1 MANTIT
7 GIILFIG
14 QTVDVPTNN
23 QNGQPFY
30 KRELVLDA
38 SRYDQFSGRKF
49 ENYPKFE
56 FVGNNCAIL
65 DQFQAGQA
73 VTVSFVLSGRKVE
86 KDGQVSYF
94 TNVTGYKV
102 ELYQR
107 PGQQPQMAQ
116 QPQQAAPYQGQQPY
130 PQPQAAYQPQQAQPA
145 NPFPATAPTGATQQ
159 PFPPAVDENGNPI
172 GDPDD
177 LPF

>member
-7 GIILFIG
+7 GIILLIG
-14 QTVDVPTNN
+14 QTVAVPTNN

-38 SRYDQFSGRKF
+38 SRIEQFTGRKF

-65 DQFQAGQA
+65 DQFSVGQI
-73 VTVSFVLSGRKVE
+73 VTVSFVLSGRKSE
-86 KDGQVSYF
+86 KNGQVSFF

-107 PGQQPQMAQ
+107 QPQTVQQPV
-116 QPQQAAPYQGQQPY
+116 AAPVV
-130 PQPQAAYQPQQAQPA
+130 ASQPA
-145 NPFPATAPTGATQQ
+145 PVQNPPYISPSAPTGMSAAQ
-159 PFPPAVDENGNPI
+159 PFPPAVDEDGNPI
-172 GDPDD
+172 GGNADD

>member
-7 GIILFIG
+7 GIILIIG
-14 QTVDVPTNN
+14 QTVAVPTNN

-30 KRELVLDA
+30 KRELILDA

-56 FVGNNCAIL
+56 FVGNNCTML
-65 DQFQAGQA
+65 DQFQVGQA

-86 KDGQVSYF
+86 KDGQVNYF
-94 TNVTGYKV
+94 TNITGYKV

-107 PGQQPQMAQ
+107 QQTVQ
-116 QPQQAAPYQGQQPY
+116 QPQQAAPYQGQTQP
-130 PQPQAAYQPQQAQPA
+130 AYQPQQPS
-145 NPFPATAPTGATQQ
+145 NPFPATAPTGAPAAQ
-159 PFPPAVDENGNPI
+159 PFPPAVDENGNPL
-172 GDPDD
+172 GGEDGD

>member
-7 GIILFIG
+7 GRILLIG
-14 QTVDVPTNN
+14 QTEAIPYQDKV
-23 QNGQPFY
+23 FY

-38 SRYDQFSGRKF
+38 SRYDQYSGNKF

-56 FVGNNCAIL
+56 MTGNNCSQL
-65 DQFQAGQA
+65 DQYHQGDL

-86 KDGQVSYF
+86 KDGNVSYF
-94 TNVTGYKV
+94 TNVTAYKV
-102 ELYQR
+102 EPYQR
-107 PGQQPQMAQ
+107 MAQQPQNYVPQTSQSPAPYQQATQQPQMAQ
-116 QPQQAAPYQGQQPY
+116 QPQNAAP
-130 PQPQAAYQPQQAQPA
+130 AAS
-145 NPFPATAPTGATQQ
+145 QQ

-172 GDPDD
+172 GGEDD

>member
-7 GIILFIG
+7 GIILSIG
-14 QTVDVPTNN
+14 QTVAVPTNN

-30 KRELVLDA
+30 KRELILDA

-56 FVGNNCAIL
+56 FVGNNCTML
-65 DQFQAGQA
+65 DQFQVGQA

-86 KDGQVSYF
+86 KDGQVNYF
-94 TNVTGYKV
+94 TNITGYKV

-107 PGQQPQMAQ
+107 QQPVQ
-116 QPQQAAPYQGQQPY
+116 QPQQATPYQGQTQPAY
-130 PQPQAAYQPQQAQPA
+130 QGQAQPAYQPQQTS
-145 NPFPATAPTGATQQ
+145 NPFPATAPTGAPAPQ
-159 PFPPAVDENGNPI
+159 PFPPAVDEDGNPL
-172 GDPDD
+172 GTGEDGD

>member
-14 QTVDVPTNN
+14 QTVAVPTNN

-38 SRYDQFSGRKF
+38 SRIEQFTQRRF

-65 DQFQAGQA
+65 DQFQVGQI
-73 VTVSFVLSGRKVE
+73 VTVSFVLSGRKIE
-86 KDGQVSYF
+86 KNGQVSYF

-107 PGQQPQMAQ
+107 QPQMVQ
-116 QPQQAAPYQGQQPY
+116 QPQQVYQYIRSKSTVFRSVSGGRRRS
-130 PQPQAAYQPQQAQPA
+130 
-145 NPFPATAPTGATQQ
+145 F
-159 PFPPAVDENGNPI
+159 FH
-172 GDPDD
+172 
-177 LPF
+177 

>member
-14 QTVDVPTNN
+14 QTLAVPTNN
-23 QNGQPFY
+23 QIGQPFY

-38 SRYDQFSGRKF
+38 SRIEQFTGRKF

-65 DQFQAGQA
+65 DQFQVGQI
-73 VTVSFVLSGRKVE
+73 VTVSFVLSGRKSE
-86 KDGQVSYF
+86 KNGQVNYF

-107 PGQQPQMAQ
+107 QPQQNVQ
-116 QPQQAAPYQGQQPY
+116 QPQQVYQGQQPY
-130 PQPQAAYQPQQAQPA
+130 QAAPQQAAPVQPA
-145 NPFPATAPTGATQQ
+145 TPFPATAPTGQMAQQ

-172 GDPDD
+172 GENPDD

>member
-14 QTVDVPTNN
+14 QTVAVPTNN

-38 SRYDQFSGRKF
+38 SRIEQFTQRRF

-65 DQFQAGQA
+65 DQFQVGQI
-73 VTVSFVLSGRKVE
+73 VTVSFVLSGRKIE
-86 KDGQVSYF
+86 KNGQVSYF
-94 TNVTGYKV
+94 TNVTGYNV

-107 PGQQPQMAQ
+107 QPQMVQ
-116 QPQQAAPYQGQQPY
+116 QPQQAY
-130 PQPQAAYQPQQAQPA
+130 QAAPQQVSPTQPS
-145 NPFPATAPTGATQQ
+145 NPFPANAPTGQITQQ

-172 GDPDD
+172 GDNTDD

>member
-14 QTVDVPTNN
+14 QTLAVPTNN

-38 SRYDQFSGRKF
+38 SRIEQFTGRKY

-65 DQFQAGQA
+65 DQFQVGQI
-73 VTVSFVLSGRKVE
+73 VTVSFVLSGRKSE
-86 KDGQVSYF
+86 KNGQVNYF

-107 PGQQPQMAQ
+107 QPQTQNVQ
-116 QPQQAAPYQGQQPY
+116 QPQQAAPYQ
-130 PQPQAAYQPQQAQPA
+130 AAPQPA
-145 NPFPATAPTGATQQ
+145 NPFPATAPTGQMAQQ
-159 PFPPAVDENGNPI
+159 AFPPAVDENGNPI
-172 GDPDD
+172 GENPDD